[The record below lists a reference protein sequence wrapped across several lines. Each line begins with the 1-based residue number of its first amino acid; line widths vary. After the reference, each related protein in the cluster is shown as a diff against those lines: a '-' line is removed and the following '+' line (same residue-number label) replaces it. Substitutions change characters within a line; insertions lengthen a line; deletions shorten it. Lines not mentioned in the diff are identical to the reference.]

1 MARRVEGSALRRR
14 IRRGSEAR
22 GTADYPVV
30 TGPRFEFRL
39 ERVRALRERLEEMSR
54 EELAASLGHRLRV
67 EAELQEALDE
77 LDGAHMH
84 MRMIGGEQ
92 VSGHE
97 LLAAQAYLERAA
109 GNRRTAAEDLRQ
121 RDVEVQQRRAHLA
134 ERARERQ
141 ALERLKERRH
151 AEHLIEAQRVEGI
164 ALDELAIQR
173 HHRRQ
178 VA

>member
-1 MARRVEGSALRRR
+1 MS
-14 IRRGSEAR
+14 
-22 GTADYPVV
+22 
-30 TGPRFEFRL
+30 GPRFEFRL

-67 EAELQEALDE
+67 EAELQEALEE
-77 LDGAHMH
+77 LDDAHMH
-84 MRMIGGEQ
+84 MRMVGGGER
-92 VSGHE
+92 VSGQE
-97 LLAAQAYLERAA
+97 LLAAQAYLERTA

-121 RDVEVQQRRAHLA
+121 RDAEVQQRRAHLA

-151 AEHLIEAQRVEGI
+151 AEHKIEVQRVEGI

-173 HHRRQ
+173 HRRQ

>member
-1 MARRVEGSALRRR
+1 
-14 IRRGSEAR
+14 
-22 GTADYPVV
+22 V

-67 EAELQEALDE
+67 EAELQEALAE
-77 LDGAHMH
+77 LDGAQTH
-84 MRMIGGEQ
+84 MRTVGGGTQ
-92 VSGHE
+92 VSGQE
-97 LLAAQAYLERAA
+97 LLAAQAYLQRTAD
-109 GNRRTAAEDLRQ
+109 NRRTAAEDLRQ
-121 RDVEVQQRRAHLA
+121 RDVEVEQRRAHLA

-141 ALERLKERRH
+141 ALERLKERRK
-151 AEHLIEAQRVEGI
+151 AEHLVEVQRVEGI

-173 HHRRQ
+173 HRRQ

>member
-1 MARRVEGSALRRR
+1 VNA
-14 IRRGSEAR
+14 
-22 GTADYPVV
+22 
-30 TGPRFEFRL
+30 PRFNFRL

-67 EAELQEALDE
+67 EAELKEALEE
-77 LDGAHMH
+77 LDGAHGAY
-84 MRMIGGEQ
+84 MRTVGGGGQ
-92 VSGHE
+92 VSGQE

-109 GNRRTAAEDLRQ
+109 DNRRLAAEDLRQ
-121 RDVEVQQRRAHLA
+121 RDAEVEQRRQHLV

-141 ALERLKERRH
+141 ALERLKERRK
-151 AEHLIEAQRVEGI
+151 AEHLVDVQRVEGI

-173 HHRRQ
+173 HRRQ

>member
-1 MARRVEGSALRRR
+1 MAVV
-14 IRRGSEAR
+14 
-22 GTADYPVV
+22 DYTVV
-30 TGPRFEFRL
+30 NAPRFEFRL

-67 EAELQEALDE
+67 EAELQEALEE
-77 LDGAHMH
+77 LDGAGAY
-84 MRMIGGEQ
+84 MRTVGTGEQ

-97 LLAAQAYLERAA
+97 LLAAQAYLERAE
-109 GNRRTAAEDLRQ
+109 GNRRVAAEDLRQ
-121 RDVEVQQRRAHLA
+121 RDVEVEQRRAHLA

-151 AEHLIEAQRVEGI
+151 AEHLLDAQRVEGI

-173 HHRRQ
+173 HRRQ